1 MTKSIQIISNR
12 FFEEKNSIKSSSF
25 DDYNSFNSF
34 EFNIIDL
41 NNSILWNQELFSSN
55 KELPTITNAINNTD
69 SNSSFIFLLPQ
80 NIPITTKESSI
91 ENESLNKNTEIVS
104 EFIEDITGRY
114 TELIYGKNITIISEI
129 EYSADFYFKH
139 ESRTEVI
146 KNNVVGDNTIIKID
160 NFIFTTIS
168 IPDAKTLKVL
178 IDSISP
184 SYKTVDIPEWFED
197 VDFLNDKEEN
207 ENIIQYQNEIKCLEE
222 KIKESEELL
231 EKNNKYKSIL
241 YTQENALVKVVYEIL
256 DEMLGTNL
264 SEFKDV
270 FDEDFY
276 FEKDEQGFIGEIKGV
291 KRNLKN
297 EYLNQLNDHAVKKL
311 HKFDEEEIDIPLKQL
326 MIINTFR
333 KRHPNDRPDIEKE
346 TLDKAEMHEALVI
359 TTPVLLKLFGLYKKG
374 EIKSDE
380 IFKHLKNDVGLFEIK
395 N

>member
-12 FFEEKNSIKSSSF
+12 VFEETNSIKSSSF

-41 NNSILWNQELFSSN
+41 NNSILWNQGLFSSN
-55 KELPTITNAINNTD
+55 KELPIITNAINNTD

-91 ENESLNKNTEIVS
+91 KNESLNKNTEIVS

-129 EYSADFYFKH
+129 EYNADFYFKH

-256 DEMLGTNL
+256 DEMLGTNF

-380 IFKHLKNDVGLFEIK
+380 IIGHLKNDVGLFEIK
-395 N
+395 